1 MVETLGSV
9 PMRGT
14 HLHTASRWTLGAI
27 LFLSIATA
35 SGCATLEAAVDR
47 TAYCRPEDPVVTPQ
61 RVAPGDELH
70 VETTGRE
77 AGVDCESRMPD
88 RARYAVSIMSEMP
101 DSDPAMGR
109 YSAALGVLD
118 PSSDGAAQGTVRIPA
133 DIPAGK
139 AEVSLSL
146 QGAKTICELD
156 PSIGCA
162 KNPFAPIDVS
172 D

>member
-1 MVETLGSV
+1 M
-9 PMRGT
+9 T
-14 HLHTASRWTLGAI
+14 HGPRLHTASRWTLGAI
-27 LFLSIATA
+27 MLLSIAAA
-35 SGCATLEAAVDR
+35 SGCSALAAVVDR
-47 TAYCRPEDPVVTPQ
+47 TAYCQPEDPVVTPQ

-70 VETTGRE
+70 IETTGRE
-77 AGVDCESRMPD
+77 TGVDCEPRMPD

-109 YSAALGVLD
+109 YAAALGVLD
-118 PSSDGAAQGTVRIPA
+118 PSSDGAAEGTVRIPG

-139 AEVSLSL
+139 AEVFLSL

-162 KNPFAPIDVS
+162 KNPSAPIDVS